1 MLQTLRDKTSGWI
14 ATAVLGLL
22 IIPFAF
28 VGVNEYATGGTDD
41 AVAKVEAPPTW
52 WQSAPHWWPV
62 SMFWQHEE
70 VTQEEFRAAFERARQ
85 QQRDALAENFDPR
98 EFETVENKLLV
109 LDQLIDQKV
118 MQLNAKRAGIAV
130 SNDAVRQSIASEP
143 AFQVDG
149 KFDAA
154 RYSTLL
160 ATQVPAMTPVQFEQQ
175 ERDRLQLALIP
186 QGIGESE
193 FATTK
198 EMDRLIKL
206 LGETRDVT
214 IAALKPPVAN
224 ADTAAVTDAQIKAW
238 YDAHPADYK
247 QGESVTLEY
256 VDVDATSLSAAAAA
270 APVDDAA
277 LRARYDQEKSRFMS
291 AEQRLAS
298 HILIAVPA
306 DADAAT
312 QKAAEQKVAALAAQ
326 ARQPGADFA
335 ALAKANS
342 EDPGSKDSGGDLGW
356 VDPGVMDKAFDA
368 ALFSMKAGEISG
380 PVRTDFGYHVLQ
392 LREIKPGQGKSFEEV
407 RDVLAREEVAAAGE
421 RAYNDLAGRVV
432 NEVLKNPTAL
442 APAAKSV
449 GLPVQ
454 RIGPFS
460 RATASGIAANPAVL
474 RAAFSDALVQD
485 GTVSD
490 PIEIAPQHAV
500 FIRVIQHTPEQ
511 AQPLAQVRD
520 AVIAAIRKD
529 REAKIAEA
537 AAEAV
542 IARISKGETL
552 QAIAAADKLQT
563 GELPGVPRGAPMP
576 SPEINAAI
584 FAAKRPA
591 AGKVSAGKAKL
602 EDGNYVVFTVN
613 KVSEGDMAKI
623 TPEQRI
629 QLQQQVVQMDGA
641 ADVASY
647 VAALRKQFRITR
659 KEDRL

>member
-1 MLQTLRDKTSGWI
+1 MLQKLRDKTTGWI

-52 WQSAPHWWPV
+52 WESAPHWWPV
-62 SMFWQHEE
+62 TMFWQHEE
-70 VTQEEFRAAFERARQ
+70 VTQEEFRAEFERARQ
-85 QQRDALAENFDPR
+85 QQRQTMGENFDPR
-98 EFETVENKLLV
+98 EFEARENKLLV
-109 LDQLIDQKV
+109 LDQLIDRKV
-118 MQLNAKRAGIAV
+118 MQLSAKRAGIAV
-130 SNDAVRQSIASEP
+130 SNDAVRQSIANEP

-160 ATQVPAMTPVQFEQQ
+160 STQVPALTPVQFEQQ

-193 FATTK
+193 FVTTK

-214 IAALKPPVAN
+214 IAALKAPVAN

-238 YDAHPADYK
+238 YDSHAVDYR

-256 VDVDATSLSAAAAA
+256 IDVDGNALAVTS
-270 APVDDAA
+270 APADEAA
-277 LRARYDQEKSRFMS
+277 LRKRYEQEKSRFMS
-291 AEQRLAS
+291 GEQRLAS
-298 HILIAVPA
+298 HILITVDPG
-306 DADAAT
+306 ADAAA
-312 QKAAEQKVAALAAQ
+312 QKAAEQKIAALAAQ

-342 EDPGSKDSGGDLGW
+342 QDPGSKDSGGDLGW
-356 VDPGVMDKAFDA
+356 VDRGVMVKPFDD
-368 ALFSMKAGEISG
+368 ALFAMKEGEITG
-380 PVRTDFGYHVLQ
+380 PVKTDFGYHVLQ
-392 LREIKPGQGKSFEEV
+392 LRQIKPGQGKSFEEV
-407 RDVLAREEVAAAGE
+407 RDVLAREEAEAGGE
-421 RAYNDLAGRVV
+421 RAYSDLAGRVV
-432 NEVLKNPTAL
+432 NEVLKNPTSL
-442 APAAKSV
+442 GPAAKSV

-490 PIEIAPQHAV
+490 PIEIAPRHSV
-500 FIRVIQHTPEQ
+500 FIRVVQHTPEQ

-520 AVIAAIRKD
+520 AVIAAIRAD
-529 REAKIAEA
+529 RQAKLAEA
-537 AAEAV
+537 AADA
-542 IARISKGETL
+542 ILARIAKGETL
-552 QAIAAADKLQT
+552 QAIAAADKLQS

-584 FAAKRPA
+584 FATQRPA
-591 AGKVSAGKAKL
+591 AGKVAAGKARM
-602 EDGNYVVFTVN
+602 EDGNYAVFVVN
-613 KVSEGDMAKI
+613 KVNEGDLAKI

-629 QLQQQVVQMDGA
+629 QLQQQIVQMDGA
-641 ADVASY
+641 GDVQAY
-647 VAALRKQFRITR
+647 VSTLRKQYKITR
-659 KEDRL
+659 REDRL

>member
-1 MLQTLRDKTSGWI
+1 MLQKLRDKTSGWI

-28 VGVNEYATGGTDD
+28 VGVNEYMTGGTDD

-52 WQSAPHWWPV
+52 WKSAPHWWPV
-62 SMFWQHEE
+62 SAFWQHEE
-70 VTQEEFRAAFERARQ
+70 VTLEEFRTRFEQARQ
-85 QQRDALAENFDPR
+85 QQRQALGENFDPR
-98 EFETVENKLLV
+98 EFETPENKLLV

-118 MQLNAKRAGIAV
+118 MQLNAKRSGIAV
-130 SNDAVRQSIASEP
+130 SNDAVRQSIAKEP

-149 KFDAA
+149 KFDPT
-154 RYSTLL
+154 RYTTLL
-160 ATQVPAMTPVQFEQQ
+160 SSQVPPLTPVAFEQQ
-175 ERDRLQLALIP
+175 ERDRLQMALIP

-193 FATTK
+193 FVTGK
-198 EMDRLIKL
+198 ELDRLIKL

-214 IAALKPPVAN
+214 IAALKAPEAS
-224 ADTAAVTDAQIKAW
+224 ADTAVVSDAQIKTW
-238 YDAHPADYK
+238 YDAHPGDYK

-256 VDVDATSLSAAAAA
+256 VDVDGSVAPNAPAT
-270 APVDDAA
+270 PIDEAA
-277 LRARYDQEKSRFMS
+277 LRARYEQEKSRFMS

-298 HILIAVPA
+298 HILITVPA

-312 QKAAEQKVAALAAQ
+312 RKAAEQKVASLSAQ
-326 ARQPGADFA
+326 AKQPGADFA

-342 EDPGSKDSGGDLGW
+342 QDPGSKDSGGDLGW
-356 VDPGVMDKAFDA
+356 VDRGVMVKPFED
-368 ALFSMKAGEISG
+368 ALFAMKAGEISG
-380 PVRTDFGYHVLQ
+380 PVKTDFGYHVLQ

-407 RDVLAREEVAAAGE
+407 RDVLAREQADADGE
-421 RAYNDLAGRVV
+421 RVYNDLAGRMV

-474 RAAFSDALVQD
+474 RAAFSDSLVQD

-490 PIEIAPQHAV
+490 PIEIGPKHSV
-500 FIRVIQHTPEQ
+500 FIRVLQHTPEQ
-511 AQPLAQVRD
+511 AQPIAQVRD
-520 AVIAAIRKD
+520 AVIAAIRAD
-529 REAKIAEA
+529 RAAK
-537 AAEAV
+537 AAEKAADA
-542 IARISKGETL
+542 ILARIAKGETL

-563 GELPGVPRGAPMP
+563 GELPGIPRGAPMP

-584 FAAKRPA
+584 FATQRPA
-591 AGKVSAGKAKL
+591 AGKVSAGKARMQ
-602 EDGNYVVFTVN
+602 DGNYAVFVVN
-613 KVSEGDMAKI
+613 KVVEGDLAKI
-623 TPEQRI
+623 LPEQRT

-641 ADVASY
+641 GDVAAY
-647 VAALRKQFRITR
+647 VSALRKQYKITR

>member
-1 MLQTLRDKTSGWI
+1 MLQKLRDKTTGWI

-52 WQSAPHWWPV
+52 WESAPHWWPV
-62 SMFWQHEE
+62 TMFWQHEE
-70 VTQEEFRAAFERARQ
+70 VTQEEFRAEFERARQ
-85 QQRDALAENFDPR
+85 QQRQTMGENFDPR
-98 EFETVENKLLV
+98 EFETRENKLLV
-109 LDQLIDQKV
+109 LDQLIDRKV
-118 MQLNAKRAGIAV
+118 MQLSAKRAGIAV
-130 SNDAVRQSIASEP
+130 SNDAVRQSIANEP

-160 ATQVPAMTPVQFEQQ
+160 STQVPALTPVQFEQQ

-193 FATTK
+193 FVTTK

-214 IAALKPPVAN
+214 IAALKAPVAN

-238 YDAHPADYK
+238 YDSHAVDYR

-256 VDVDATSLSAAAAA
+256 IDVDGNALAVTS
-270 APVDDAA
+270 APADEAA
-277 LRARYDQEKSRFMS
+277 LRKRYEQEKSRFMS
-291 AEQRLAS
+291 GEQRLAS
-298 HILIAVPA
+298 HILITVDPG
-306 DADAAT
+306 ADAAA
-312 QKAAEQKVAALAAQ
+312 QKAAEQKIAALAAQ

-342 EDPGSKDSGGDLGW
+342 QDPGSKDSGGDLGW
-356 VDPGVMDKAFDA
+356 VDRGVMVKPFDD
-368 ALFSMKAGEISG
+368 ALFAMKEGEITG
-380 PVRTDFGYHVLQ
+380 PVKTDFGYHVLQ
-392 LREIKPGQGKSFEEV
+392 LRQIKPGQGKSFEEV
-407 RDVLAREEVAAAGE
+407 RDVLAREEAEAGGE
-421 RAYNDLAGRVV
+421 RAYSDLAGRVV
-432 NEVLKNPTAL
+432 NEVLKNPTSL
-442 APAAKSV
+442 GPAAKSV

-490 PIEIAPQHAV
+490 PIEIAPRHSV
-500 FIRVIQHTPEQ
+500 FIRVVQHTPEQ

-520 AVIAAIRKD
+520 AVIAAIRAD
-529 REAKIAEA
+529 RQAKLAEA
-537 AAEAV
+537 AADA
-542 IARISKGETL
+542 ILARIAKGETL
-552 QAIAAADKLQT
+552 QAIAAADKLQS

-584 FAAKRPA
+584 FATQRPA
-591 AGKVSAGKAKL
+591 AGKVAAGKARM
-602 EDGNYVVFTVN
+602 EDGNYAVFVVN
-613 KVSEGDMAKI
+613 KVNEGDLAKI

-629 QLQQQVVQMDGA
+629 QLQQQIVQMDGA
-641 ADVASY
+641 GDVQAY
-647 VAALRKQFRITR
+647 VSTLRKQYKITR
-659 KEDRL
+659 REDRL